1 MALQEYWVGSV
12 GPFYF
17 DDADLYPG
25 TAITMKGIH
34 STGTIYGDRVQSGTA
49 PVAPIDCVRLIDL
62 IGAALAASFTDATG
76 ARAKNVTYQNGP
88 NTLLVV
94 QVSFTLSA

>member
-1 MALQEYWVGSV
+1 MALRQYWVGSV

-17 DDADLYPG
+17 DDTDLYPG
-25 TAITMKGIH
+25 TAILMKGTH
-34 STGTIYGDRVQSGTA
+34 SEGFIYGDRVQSATA

-62 IGAALAASFTDATG
+62 IGAALTASFTDVTG

-88 NTLLVV
+88 TTLLVV